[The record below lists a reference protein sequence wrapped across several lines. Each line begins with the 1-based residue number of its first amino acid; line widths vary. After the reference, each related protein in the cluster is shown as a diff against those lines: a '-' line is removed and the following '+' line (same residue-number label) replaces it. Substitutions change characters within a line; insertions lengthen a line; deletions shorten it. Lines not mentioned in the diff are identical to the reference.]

1 MPIRVVV
8 VDDSALMRTLITSL
22 LSAQDDMI
30 VVGQAEDPFEARA
43 LIKATNPDVLTLDIE
58 MPRMDGLTFLR
69 NLMRLRPMPVVMVS
83 TLTERGA
90 EATLQAL
97 SLGAADFVTK
107 PTNPEADWDHVAEEL
122 VQKVRSAA
130 TARLQTNAEERP
142 ASLKAAYHGQGLG
155 LIALGASTGGT
166 EALAAVLQSFPE
178 QAPPVVL
185 AQHIPPVFSS
195 SYAHRLDR
203 TCVIAVH
210 EAEQDMP
217 LQRGHAYLA
226 PGDFHLQV
234 VGQPNAWRCRIVQT
248 ERVNRHRPSV
258 DVLFRSLLPWANRV
272 RAGLLTGMGQ
282 DGAAGL
288 LALREAGA
296 WTLVQDQATSVVW
309 GMPGSAVALGAACV
323 QRPIGRI
330 ASALLDDHCPVEGEL

>member
-8 VDDSALMRTLITSL
+8 VDDSALMRTLIASL
-22 LSAQDDMI
+22 LNAQEDMV
-30 VVGQAEDPFEARA
+30 VVGQAVDPYEARE

-97 SLGAADFVTK
+97 ALGAADFVTK
-107 PTNPEADWDHVAEEL
+107 PTNPEADWDLVADEL
-122 VQKVRSAA
+122 VAKVRAVA
-130 TARLQTNAEERP
+130 TARLQAGSEGNSAP
-142 ASLKAAYHGQGLG
+142 VLSSYQGQGQS

-166 EALAAVLQSFPE
+166 EALATVLQSFPE

-195 SYAHRLDR
+195 SYAQRLNR
-203 TCVIAVH
+203 TCTITVL

-226 PGDFHLQV
+226 PGDYHLQV

-258 DVLFRSLLPWANRV
+258 DVMFRSLLPWAKRV
-272 RAGLLTGMGQ
+272 RAALLTGMGH

-296 WTLVQDQATSVVW
+296 WTLAQDQATSVVW

-323 QRPIGRI
+323 QRPLGRI
-330 ASALLDDHCPVEGEL
+330 ASALLDEHCPIEGAL